1 MHTTT
6 HHTRGVYRLGEVLS
20 VESVLIEYTLHRANL
35 TGRAGW
41 YARRR
46 RGGAPLSFQENA
58 FDVVVDLVRSGEHPA
73 SSMRDPVDLV

>member
-1 MHTTT
+1 M
-6 HHTRGVYRLGEVLS
+6 S
-20 VESVLIEYTLHRANL
+20 VESVLIECTLHRANL

-58 FDVVVDLVRSGEHPA
+58 LMSLLILFGVE
-73 SSMRDPVDLV
+73 SMRDP

>member
-1 MHTTT
+1 VLRVSCDLRAHDD
-6 HHTRGVYRLGEVLS
+6 TRGVYRLGEVLS
-20 VESVLIEYTLHRANL
+20 VESVLIECTLHRANL

-58 FDVVVDLVRSGEHPA
+58 LMSLLILFGVE
-73 SSMRDPVDLV
+73 SMRDP